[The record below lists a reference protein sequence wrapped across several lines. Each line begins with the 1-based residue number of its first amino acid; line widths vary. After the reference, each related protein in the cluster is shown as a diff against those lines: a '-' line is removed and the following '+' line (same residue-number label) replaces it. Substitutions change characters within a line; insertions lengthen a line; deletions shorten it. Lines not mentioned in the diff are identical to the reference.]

1 MSYLK
6 TAILLAG
13 LTGLFMGVGYLIGG
27 ASGAMIALLIAAATN
42 LFAYWNSDRMVLSMY
57 GAHEVDR
64 NSAPDLVH
72 LVAELAGRAG
82 LPMPR
87 VFVMDEAQP
96 NAFATGRNP
105 QNAAVAVTTGLMQQ
119 LSREELAGVIA
130 HELAHI
136 RNHDTLLMTITAT
149 IAGAVS
155 MLAQFGMFFG
165 GNRDN
170 NGPGIIGSIAMMILA
185 PLGAML
191 VQMAISRTREYAA
204 DDLGARICGQPMW
217 LASALAKIANAA
229 HVVPNPEAERNPA
242 TAHMFI
248 INPSVGPRHGQPVHD
263 APRDRKP
270 HRRAAAA
277 RGADGRAGRRAV
289 GHEPRQLSAPQPVGP
304 DLGFARTVGI
314 SQETRPAAIAGGGP
328 RGPSDSWARMTLRS
342 KRRDQIV
349 CSSRSWMMFARP
361 TSRLS
366 TRPMRF
372 TSLPT

>member
-27 ASGAMIALLIAAATN
+27 SGGALIALLIAAATN

-57 GAHEVDR
+57 GAHEVDQR
-64 NSAPDLVH
+64 TAPDLYN
-72 LVAELAGRAG
+72 LVAELAARAG

-87 VFVMDEAQP
+87 LFIMDETQP

-149 IAGAVS
+149 IAGAIS
-155 MLAQFGMFFG
+155 MVAQFGMFFG

-170 NGPGIIGSIAMMILA
+170 NHSPGIIGSIAMMILA

-217 LASALAKIANAA
+217 LASALGKIANAA
-229 HVVPNPEAERNPA
+229 HHVPNNEAERNPA

-248 INPSVGPRHGQPVHD
+248 INPLSGQGMDNLFTTHP
-263 APRDRKP
+263 ATENRI
-270 HRRAAAA
+270 AALQQLAA
-277 RGADGRAGRRAV
+277 QIGGQGGMLPARSRGNYPGRSPWGRPT
-289 GHEPRQLSAPQPVGP
+289 GS
-304 DLGFARTVGI
+304 
-314 SQETRPAAIAGGGP
+314 
-328 RGPSDSWARMTLRS
+328 RGPWG
-342 KRRDQIV
+342 
-349 CSSRSWMMFARP
+349 
-361 TSRLS
+361 
-366 TRPMRF
+366 
-372 TSLPT
+372 